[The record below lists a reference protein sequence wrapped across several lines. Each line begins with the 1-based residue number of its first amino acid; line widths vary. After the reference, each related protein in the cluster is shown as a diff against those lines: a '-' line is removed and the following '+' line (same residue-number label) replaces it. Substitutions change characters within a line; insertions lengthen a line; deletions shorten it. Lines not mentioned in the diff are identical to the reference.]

1 MDLLKGRAW
10 VCGDYTDT
18 YKILPE
24 KYWKGQASRTGKMT
38 DEELGKHAMEGM
50 DPDFAG
56 RALSGEYAFIAAGR
70 NFGGGGKSLEYP
82 IFAIK
87 AAGIKAVIAES
98 CSRYFYRNAINNG
111 LLVMICK
118 GLSGNVK
125 TGDELELIP
134 SKGEIRNVTTGMS
147 LPSDP
152 MPELVLEILQAGGYI
167 PYTKEASTSPP
178 EPPKA

>member
-1 MDLLKGRAW
+1 MRKEDLLRGKAW

-24 KYWKGQASRTGKMT
+24 KYWKGQASRTGKMN
-38 DEELGKHAMEGM
+38 DEELGRHVMEGV
-50 DPDFAG
+50 DPGFA
-56 RALSGEYAFIAAGR
+56 AEAFSGKYSFITAGR

-111 LLVMICK
+111 LLVILCK
-118 GLSGNVK
+118 GVSRNVK
-125 TGDELELIP
+125 TGDELEVDP
-134 SKGEIRNVTTGMS
+134 SKGEIRNVTTGMK
-147 LPSDP
+147 LQSDP
-152 MPELVLEILQAGGYI
+152 MPDLVLEILKAGGYI
-167 PYTKEASTSPP
+167 PYTKE
-178 EPPKA
+178 EMG

>member
-1 MDLLKGRAW
+1 MANGDRLRGRAW

-24 KYWKGQASRTGKMT
+24 KYWKGQTGKT
-38 DEELGKHAMEGM
+38 KDEELGKHAMEGV
-50 DPDFAG
+50 DPGFA
-56 RALSGEYAFIAAGR
+56 AEAISGKYSFITAGL

-87 AAGIKAVIAES
+87 AAGIKAVLAES

-118 GLSGNVK
+118 GISTKVK
-125 TGDELELIP
+125 TGDELELNP
-134 SKGEIRNVTTGMS
+134 SKGEIRNVTTGIK
-147 LPSDP
+147 LQSDP
-152 MPELVLEILQAGGYI
+152 MPEIALEILDAGGYI
-167 PYTKEASTSPP
+167 PYSKKEMG
-178 EPPKA
+178 